1 MESRSTRPWPE
12 DFETTALQLP
22 LFSRERN
29 STRRCDWKPRFIISV
44 RKPAALTHICHWFSL
59 SLQTNASILLQ
70 IRSRP
75 LLPIPYSSLRTIFFS
90 VPPYIIWRIGS
101 FVMMWWNESAE
112 IWPSSA
118 YTNNCVRVKDVCSTR
133 PTFISCQLMPF
144 CLPGIELHICVI
156 GFPFHI
162 LKQFQLQYAQRLLA
176 HGNRCD
182 GECIAE
188 DRIQFRSTFAI
199 LFSGCVRVRACL
211 PACTHFK

>member
-1 MESRSTRPWPE
+1 MSLVFTVPPNKCQYITSNQVTAASTYP
-12 DFETTALQLP
+12 LQ
-22 LFSRERN
+22 
-29 STRRCDWKPRFIISV
+29 FI
-44 RKPAALTHICHWFSL
+44 TH
-59 SLQTNASILLQ
+59 N
-70 IRSRP
+70 
-75 LLPIPYSSLRTIFFS
+75 FS